1 MAYLSSLKVSVLTE
15 ASFNDKNIILCK
27 TSRRLLSAKDL
38 HALSTYKLISIQTRF
53 KKTQKCETFIA
64 QLHA

>member
-27 TSRRLLSAKDL
+27 TSGRLLSAKDL

-53 KKTQKCETFIA
+53 KKTQNWETFIA